1 MEKTLTKYD
10 VLKIIHAD
18 LGKMRLGA
26 DSWAAGAEALQACA
40 LLEKML
46 RAEDEAR
53 RQAEAKQAEEVTEDE
68 HSTSD

>member
-1 MEKTLTKYD
+1 MDKTLTKYD
-10 VLKIIHAD
+10 ILNFIHAA
-18 LGKMRLGA
+18 LGKMKLGA

-53 RQAEAKQAEEVTEDE
+53 QAERKQAEEVTEDE

>member
-18 LGKMRLGA
+18 LGRMRLGA

-53 RQAEAKQAEEVTEDE
+53 QAEAKQAEEVTEDE